1 MSRELAL
8 IAEGGGMRG
17 AYVYGAMQALEEVFN
32 DQHGLAN
39 FHYLSG
45 TSASALTMMYTV
57 SGQFHSEGQ
66 IIWSEKVGEKRF
78 LDEKSLKRLFF
89 GPPILDTAYLVDEIF
104 AKQHPIAWNN
114 FKKSKTKFY
123 IPLLDVEDLSLKFYT
138 NDTEMSAAML
148 PYELILMDRED
159 PSEVYEMMKAAA
171 GVPVYFN
178 HEIEIQ
184 GRRYVDP
191 TALLPIPLSA
201 PIPVSAKRI
210 CILNKPGPVNVRWF
224 RDRFFP
230 SMARS
235 GFFQGDISNKGV
247 YSLSGD
253 ESRNYRAL
261 LGELDELEKADNAF
275 IIRPSI
281 DISSSDNRL
290 EILKRNIEA
299 GFQDVIARKD
309 EIQHFLLSD

>member
-17 AYVYGAMQALEEVFN
+17 AYTYGAMQALEEVFN

-39 FHYLSG
+39 FHYMAG
-45 TSASALTMMYTV
+45 TSASALTMMYTI
-57 SGQFHSEGQ
+57 SGQFHDEGKL
-66 IIWSEKVGEKRF
+66 IWSEKVSDKRF
-78 LDEKSLKRLFF
+78 LDQRSLKRLLF
-89 GPPILDTAYLVDEIF
+89 GPPVLDTAYLVDEIF

-114 FKKSKTKFY
+114 FKHSKSKFY

-138 NDTEMSAAML
+138 NDIEVNSAVL
-148 PYELILMDRED
+148 PYELIIMDREN
-159 PSEVYEMMKAAA
+159 PSEIYEMMKAAA

-178 HEIEIQ
+178 HEIKIQ
-184 GRRYVDP
+184 GRFYVDP
-191 TALLPIPLSA
+191 TAILPFPISA

-210 CILNKPGPVNVRWF
+210 CILNKPGPVNVRWL

-235 GFFQGDISNKGV
+235 GFFQGDISNRSV

-261 LGELDELEKADNAF
+261 LGELESLEKSNNAL

-281 DISSSDNRL
+281 EISSSDNRI

-309 EIQHFLLSD
+309 EIQRFLLAD